1 MEIPS
6 QSAESHS
13 FVECT
18 KVILKGLVVLRRLRS
33 KDAIHSDKTLLRDAN
48 TAACQFSESWRKLG
62 DWLGHKLFRAETFS
76 FSLGSTRTDH
86 SRQLDERN
94 LASTERLPGFAIG
107 SGAREQSV
115 ATTSSLAQRNE
126 AEIDDAGLLHS
137 TFRGRILASAHLC
150 SSGSVECRGMST
162 VPAASLKDAAA
173 RSSGECPSVRG
184 GRSLP
189 GTASIQRSVWQDFE
203 KLHNSIITGRAS
215 QCPG

>member
-1 MEIPS
+1 MLSPKIRCRLWADDGNNTLATPQSRTHPGLEDSASTFNKLLAAADRGGALEAVGMEIPS

-18 KVILKGLVVLRRLRS
+18 KVILKGLVVLRRVRS

-48 TAACQFSESWRKLG
+48 TAACQFSGSWRKLG
-62 DWLGHKLFRAETFS
+62 DWLGHKLFRAETFY

-115 ATTSSLAQRNE
+115 ATTSSLA
-126 AEIDDAGLLHS
+126 
-137 TFRGRILASAHLC
+137 
-150 SSGSVECRGMST
+150 
-162 VPAASLKDAAA
+162 
-173 RSSGECPSVRG
+173 
-184 GRSLP
+184 
-189 GTASIQRSVWQDFE
+189 
-203 KLHNSIITGRAS
+203 
-215 QCPG
+215 